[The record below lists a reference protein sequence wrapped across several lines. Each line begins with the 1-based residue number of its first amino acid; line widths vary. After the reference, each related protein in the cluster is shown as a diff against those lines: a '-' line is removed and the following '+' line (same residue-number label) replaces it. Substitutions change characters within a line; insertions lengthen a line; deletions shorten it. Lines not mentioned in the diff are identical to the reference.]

1 MTATSAPL
9 DRVVEPILPDRPPR
23 DGAAADPTLAIRLA
37 EAGHEPVRQAETGW
51 VIALGNRGLHHATV
65 RCEADRTH
73 LEVSVA
79 TGKPL
84 SASSS
89 EALARFLALGASAF
103 NGLTG
108 TVQGQDGR
116 QSAVL
121 KTVLAHD
128 ADVPAIREAIEGLG
142 LACDHLGPAARALA
156 AEPVARRYLTHLTP
170 NEGAA

>member
-1 MTATSAPL
+1 
-9 DRVVEPILPDRPPR
+9 
-23 DGAAADPTLAIRLA
+23 
-37 EAGHEPVRQAETGW
+37 
-51 VIALGNRGLHHATV
+51 
-65 RCEADRTH
+65 
-73 LEVSVA
+73 
-79 TGKPL
+79 
-84 SASSS
+84 
-89 EALARFLALGASAF
+89 
-103 NGLTG
+103 
-108 TVQGQDGR
+108 VQGQDGR

>member
-9 DRVVEPILPDRPPR
+9 DQSAKSIRRDGPPR
-23 DGAAADPTLAIRLA
+23 DGATADPTLVIRLT
-37 EAGHEPVRQAETGW
+37 EAGHEPVRQMETGL

-65 RCEADRTH
+65 RGEEDRIRVEA
-73 LEVSVA
+73 SVA

-84 SASSS
+84 SRSSS

-103 NGLTG
+103 HRLTWALLD
-108 TVQGQDGR
+108 QGGR

-121 KTVLAHD
+121 VTVLSQD
-128 ADVPAIREAIEGLG
+128 AEVLAIHEAIEGLG